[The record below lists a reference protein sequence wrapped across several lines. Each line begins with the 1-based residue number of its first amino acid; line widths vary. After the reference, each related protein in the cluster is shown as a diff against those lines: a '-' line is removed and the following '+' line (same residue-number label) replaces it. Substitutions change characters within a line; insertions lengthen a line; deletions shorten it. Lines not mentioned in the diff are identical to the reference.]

1 MCCGDGC
8 TCMLREVRC
17 LTTVLCLDSCYIML
31 GGYSPFIS
39 DDAQQYINK
48 SKVGDYQFHDQF
60 WSHTS
65 EVGVIDRG

>member
-1 MCCGDGC
+1 
-8 TCMLREVRC
+8 MLS
-17 LTTVLCLDSCYIML
+17 LDSCYIML

-39 DDAQQYINK
+39 DDPQQYINK

-65 EVGVIDRG
+65 EVGVRDCYR